1 MKTYKISF
9 DHLNF
14 LNLSINKKKLML
26 AVGKGIGGSKAFMSY
41 SWDNLS
47 LKDAW
52 VDQGGSF
59 VQPEGLKATQKPD
72 ITTWNGANLVLS
84 PRAYDLLMPKLDDY
98 GEFLPITI
106 DNAPFYIFNCRNVV
120 EADKSQSESDI
131 VDDLWMGVKSIGFS
145 DDAVANN
152 LIFKTR
158 FDRCSTLYCGDEFK
172 KHIDSL
178 EFKGI
183 LFQEN
188 LVSEV
193 N

>member
-1 MKTYKISF
+1 MKIYKISF
-9 DHLNF
+9 DYLKF
-14 LNLSINKKKLML
+14 MNLSINKKKLML

-52 VDQGGSF
+52 IDQGGSF
-59 VQPEGLKATQKPD
+59 VQPEDLKITLKPD
-72 ITTWNGANLVLS
+72 ITTWTGASLVLS
-84 PRAYDLLMPKLDDY
+84 PRAYDLLIPKLDDY

-106 DNAPFYIFNCRNVV
+106 DDEPFYIFNCRNVV
-120 EADKSQSESDI
+120 EADKSQSEADI
-131 VDDLWMGVKSIGFS
+131 VDDLWMGVKSIGFT

-172 KHIDSL
+172 KLIDSL

-183 LFQEN
+183 LFLEN
-188 LVSEV
+188 LVSEI